1 MDTMD
6 FKQFNLLEHKI
17 LQALDSIQALK
28 NENVQLQERVQS
40 LEQEIE
46 EKKDLINELQKEH
59 DSIQSN
65 EGLTEREVYISNK
78 IDEMLKRI
86 DALDTEL

>member
-46 EKKDLINELQKEH
+46 EKDLINELQKEH

>member
-1 MDTMD
+1 MD